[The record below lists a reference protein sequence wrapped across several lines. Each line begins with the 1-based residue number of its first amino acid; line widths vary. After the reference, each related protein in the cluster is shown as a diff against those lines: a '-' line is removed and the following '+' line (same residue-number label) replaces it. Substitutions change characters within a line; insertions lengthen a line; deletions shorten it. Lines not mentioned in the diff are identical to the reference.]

1 MGVPQTEVES
11 QKAEKTWV
19 RPDALATQACSV
31 HRLRVCT
38 GRKCARLGEPKDA
51 GKEALGSEALSYSSA
66 LAPPSA
72 MSLGKL
78 LNTGPL
84 AFQ

>member
-38 GRKCARLGEPKDA
+38 GRKCARLGEIGRA
-51 GKEALGSEALSYSSA
+51 HV
-66 LAPPSA
+66 
-72 MSLGKL
+72 
-78 LNTGPL
+78 
-84 AFQ
+84 